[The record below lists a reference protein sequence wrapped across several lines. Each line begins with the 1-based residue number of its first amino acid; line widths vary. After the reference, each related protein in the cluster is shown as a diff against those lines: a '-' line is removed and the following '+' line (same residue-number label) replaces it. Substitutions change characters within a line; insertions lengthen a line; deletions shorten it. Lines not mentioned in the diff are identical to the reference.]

1 MASTVLEIR
10 NLSFS
15 YGNDKEVLHDV
26 TFAASEGECI
36 GLVGANG
43 AGKSTLLKILVGL
56 ETGFG
61 GDVTVCGISL
71 AGDHA
76 DSTEQTNVRRGN
88 RVKTDR
94 IRAVREKIGY
104 VFQDSDSQLFM
115 TTVREDVAFGP
126 RNMDLPEE
134 EVKRRTGD
142 ALAAVG
148 IGHLAASSVFK
159 LSGGEKK
166 LASIATILA
175 MSPEIL
181 LMDEPS
187 ASLDPRN
194 RRNLIHVLCG
204 LPYTKLIAC
213 HDLDFILDTCSRCI
227 LLADGGIAADGPAE
241 EILSDKELLERCGLE
256 LPLSRSRL

>member
-26 TFAASEGECI
+26 TFTAGEGECI

-56 ETGFG
+56 ETGFT

-71 AGDHA
+71 AGDHPGSA
-76 DSTEQTNVRRGN
+76 EQTKARRGD

-126 RNMDLPEE
+126 RNMGLPED
-134 EVKRRTGD
+134 EVKRRTKD
-142 ALAAVG
+142 ALDAVG
-148 IGHLAASSVFK
+148 IGYLAASSVFK

-256 LPLSRSRL
+256 LPLSKSRL